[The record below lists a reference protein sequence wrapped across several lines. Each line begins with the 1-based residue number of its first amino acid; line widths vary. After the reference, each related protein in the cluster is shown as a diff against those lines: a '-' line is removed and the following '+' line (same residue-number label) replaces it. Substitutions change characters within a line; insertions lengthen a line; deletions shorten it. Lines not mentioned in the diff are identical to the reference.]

1 LFVTSFMVRNATVRQ
16 NKHRKLTLE
25 TQGSLLLRSNIGEGR
40 ALLILS
46 VPILTRRLSFSN
58 WSIES
63 WRTIPRS
70 EPDRSFEEFAALR
83 FG

>member
-1 LFVTSFMVRNATVRQ
+1 MARTSTLR
-16 NKHRKLTLE
+16 RKDRELTFE
-25 TQGSLLLRSNIGEGR
+25 TQGSLLLRSNIGDGR
-40 ALLILS
+40 ALLMLS

-70 EPDRSFEEFAALR
+70 EPGRCLKKFTAK
-83 FG
+83 